1 MSKQN
6 IDLVRVYF
14 DALARGD
21 MAAAGDT
28 FADDLVW
35 HQPGQHSLSGVHRG
49 KPAIFALLGAFM
61 ERSAGTFRIDHV
73 DQLFANGD
81 LVAATISFSA
91 SAGTKSMSMAGVDLL
106 RIEAGR
112 IAEVWLFSADQPA
125 EDAFWG

>member
-6 IDLVRVYF
+6 IDLVQSYF
-14 DALARGD
+14 DAVARGD
-21 MAAAGDT
+21 FEAAGNT
-28 FADDLVW
+28 FADDLIW
-35 HQPGQHSLSGVHRG
+35 HQPGGSSLSGIHRG
-49 KPAIFALLGAFM
+49 KPAVFGLLGAFM
-61 ERSAGTFRIDHV
+61 ERSAGSFRIDHV

-91 SAGTKSMSMAGVDLL
+91 SVGDKSMSMAGVDLL
-106 RIEAGR
+106 RVENGR

>member
-6 IDLVRVYF
+6 IDLVRGYF

-21 MAAAGDT
+21 LAAAGST

-35 HQPGQHSLSGVHRG
+35 HQPGRHSLSGDHLG
-49 KPAIFALLGAFM
+49 KPAVFTLLGAFM
-61 ERSAGTFRIDHV
+61 ERSAGSFRIDQV

-91 SAGTKSMSMAGVDLL
+91 SAGGKSMSMAGVDLM
-106 RIEAGR
+106 RIEAGK
-112 IAEVWLFSADQPA
+112 IAEMWLFSADQPA

>member
-6 IDLVRVYF
+6 MDLVRFYF
-14 DALARGD
+14 DAVARGD
-21 MAAAGDT
+21 LEAAGNS

-35 HQPGQHSLSGVHRG
+35 HQPGGNSLSGAHRG
-49 KPAIFALLGAFM
+49 KGAVFGLMGAFM
-61 ERSAGTFRIDHV
+61 ERSAGTFRIDTV

-81 LVAATISFSA
+81 LVAATIRFSA
-91 SAGTKSMSMAGVDLL
+91 SSGGKSMSMAGVDLL
-106 RIEAGR
+106 RVADGK